1 MPLFQPVYNS
11 FIYIISAVVSLFS
24 KFSSSNKLKL
34 FVNGRKNWEQKLTLE
49 KNNHRYW
56 FHCASLGEFE
66 QAKPIIESLKK
77 AHPEYSIVVSFFS
90 PSGYEQRKNYSFA
103 DCVFYLPYDTQS
115 NAKKLIKLIQPKYLI
130 LVKYELWYN
139 LINEFQKKEI
149 PVSIIS
155 AVFNSNHF
163 VFKWYGNPY
172 LKLLKKVNKIFVQ
185 NSESLDLLKN
195 KGLIQ
200 IENAGDSRYD
210 RVLEI
215 ATMSK
220 NNETIQTFTNNQP
233 CIILGS
239 SWNPEINLIKNY
251 LQLNPEC
258 HYKII
263 IAPHDI
269 SENNISTLFKSFETY
284 SVQLFTE
291 FKPNNDTKIL
301 ILNTIGHLA
310 SAYKYANISIIGGG
324 FSNALHN
331 ILEPLAHGVPV
342 IFGPNTN
349 KYPEADF
356 AIKNGVAF
364 QVNENSNLN
373 DLFKQ
378 LNSSDYK
385 IKCKE
390 FIIKNTGATNKIV
403 DYLLN

>member
-11 FIYIISAVVSLFS
+11 FIYIISAVVTLFS
-24 KFSSSNKLKL
+24 KLSSSNKLKL
-34 FVNGRKNWEQKLTLE
+34 FVNGRKNWEQKLNLE
-49 KNNHRYW
+49 KNNYRYW

-77 AHPEYSIVVSFFS
+77 AHPEYSIVISFFS
-90 PSGYEQRKNYSFA
+90 PSGYEQRKSYSFA

-115 NAKKLIKLIQPKYLI
+115 NAKKLIKLIQPKHLI

-139 LINEFQKKEI
+139 LISEFQKKEI
-149 PVSIIS
+149 SVSIIS

-269 SENNISTLFKSFETY
+269 SENNISTLFKSFEKY

-342 IFGPNTN
+342 LFGPNTN

-385 IKCKE
+385 LKCKE
-390 FIIKNTGATNKIV
+390 FIIKNTGATSKIV